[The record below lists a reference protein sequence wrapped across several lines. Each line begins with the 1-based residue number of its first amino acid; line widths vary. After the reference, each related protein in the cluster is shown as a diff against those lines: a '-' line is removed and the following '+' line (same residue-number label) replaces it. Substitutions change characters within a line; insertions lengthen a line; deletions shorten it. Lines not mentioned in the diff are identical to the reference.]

1 MGTEV
6 LRPQDV
12 FYDRYRLSPPAFHHR
27 RKTYFANGNGF
38 GNPRPNNNSGHK
50 KPVPRLER
58 SDHKRKTSH
67 QSPPPQKSDQQPQ
80 LQIPRRSSSVSPP
93 PQPQKSER
101 RIRSSS
107 EPPPPQ
113 PPKSVVV
120 EQQQLQL
127 NHLLLPRRSAS
138 VDELQNDLPRVTI
151 LRRGQSLDTID
162 ATRLHRDLYNETT
175 GGGGGGLVRDD
186 VYAGSAFFVSPSPS
200 SLPLPSFFNIN
211 NSNGNNNSMN
221 ISNHITIINNEE
233 FHDSATRDLRRLLR
247 LEWADDDYQLRITTT
262 WYYYYYY
269 GIVWFALVSFFLDL
283 SFSISYFLSN
293 MEKFYRSENR
303 GTGRNRSASELD
315 VGF

>member
-12 FYDRYRLSPPAFHHR
+12 FYDRFRLSPPAFHHR
-27 RKTYFANGNGF
+27 RKNYFANGNAF
-38 GNPRPNNNSGHK
+38 GNPRPINNSGHK
-50 KPVPRLER
+50 RPVPRLER
-58 SDHKRKTSH
+58 SDLKRKTSH
-67 QSPPPQKSDQQPQ
+67 QSPPPQKSHQQPQ
-80 LQIPRRSSSVSPP
+80 LQIPRRSSSASPP

-107 EPPPPQ
+107 APPLPQ
-113 PPKSVVV
+113 PPKPAVV
-120 EQQQLQL
+120 EQQQQL

-138 VDELQNDLPRVTI
+138 GDELQNDLPRVTI

-162 ATRLHRDLYNETT
+162 ATRLERDLEEETT
-175 GGGGGGLVRDD
+175 GGGGLVRDD

-211 NSNGNNNSMN
+211 NGNSNNNSVN

-247 LEWADDDYQLRITTT
+247 LE
-262 WYYYYYY
+262 
-269 GIVWFALVSFFLDL
+269 
-283 SFSISYFLSN
+283 
-293 MEKFYRSENR
+293 
-303 GTGRNRSASELD
+303 
-315 VGF
+315 